1 VERDQGQRKPRK
13 VKRTADP
20 GSSRSSRPPWVD
32 DWQPPKPK
40 TYAGFPPIMFLRLAE
55 HDSKTSY
62 VSGPRLAFAIEK
74 NPGVALS
81 DELRQYLC
89 RLLRGEVEHPPRGR
103 TNEERFEDMVGS
115 MILRDYDLIL
125 EEVNRERKASA
136 RRKKRV
142 ELPAHVE
149 AAERLKKRYPRH
161 LKGAPVTIANNLSA
175 LRKAGFGRPE
185 NYGVRRKP
193 RPA

>member
-1 VERDQGQRKPRK
+1 VKRDQRKAG
-13 VKRTADP
+13 TATQAVNP
-20 GSSRSSRPPWVD
+20 GSSRTSRPRWVD

-55 HDSKTSY
+55 LDSKTSY

-74 NPGVALS
+74 NAGVALS

-89 RLLRGEVEHPPRGR
+89 RLLRGEVERPPRGR
-103 TNEERFEDMVGS
+103 TNDERFEDMVRS
-115 MILRDYDLIL
+115 MILRDYELFRR
-125 EEVNRERKASA
+125 EVNQERKASG
-136 RRKKRV
+136 RRKTRV
-142 ELPAHVE
+142 EQPAHVE
-149 AAERLKKRYPRH
+149 AAERLKKRYPRY
-161 LKGAPVTIANNLSA
+161 LKGSPATIANNLSA

-185 NYGVRRKP
+185 NYGVRRKR

>member
-1 VERDQGQRKPRK
+1 VERDKDQPKHRR
-13 VKRTADP
+13 VKRTADR

-40 TYAGFPPIMFLRLAE
+40 TYAGFPPIMWLRLAE
-55 HDSKTSY
+55 EASKTRY
-62 VSGPRLAFAIEK
+62 VSGPELAFAIEK

-81 DELRQYLC
+81 MELQSYLC
-89 RLLRGEVEHPPRGR
+89 RLLRGEVERPPRPR
-103 TNEERFEDMVGS
+103 TNHERFEDRVRS
-115 MILRDYDLIL
+115 MILRDYELIL
-125 EEVNRERKASA
+125 LEVNQERKASG

-149 AAERLKKRYPRH
+149 TAERLKKRYPRH